1 MPVTSG
7 SRAIVWTVIVIA
19 VVVNAAGY
27 ALNWYQEFWWFDKVL
42 HAYTTFA
49 VTLPLAL
56 LLYGA
61 VLAGLRGHRFVL
73 VLTIV
78 NLGVALGALWEI
90 AEFGVAGLGEPD
102 IESRVDTVMDL
113 IMDLAGGVR
122 CRAGECQDDG
132 ACGIADV
139 WTRSKGKPEASGAE
153 ISRQCLTA
161 VRRRK
166 QRSKSMMAKT
176 SRVVCGR
183 SGVRFVYEHRAHG
196 L

>member
-61 VLAGLRGHRFVL
+61 VLAVLRGHRFVL

-90 AEFGVAGLGEPD
+90 AEFGVAGFGDPD
-102 IESRVDTVMDL
+102 IETKMDTVMDL
-113 IMDLAGGVR
+113 IMDLAGAFVAALVSVR
-122 CRAGECQDDG
+122 MMERAALPMSGHD
-132 ACGIADV
+132 
-139 WTRSKGKPEASGAE
+139 RKAS
-153 ISRQCLTA
+153 
-161 VRRRK
+161 RK
-166 QRSKSMMAKT
+166 QAAQKFRGN
-176 SRVVCGR
+176 V
-183 SGVRFVYEHRAHG
+183 
-196 L
+196 